1 MMNAIYSELWFLGFF
16 FLFPFFHL
24 LSKNA
29 QSQTFTKD
37 LKKGL
42 RLLRYDSK
50 ASQDHNVLISMVRGP
65 VVWFV

>member
-1 MMNAIYSELWFLGFF
+1 MMNAIYSELWFWGF

-37 LKKGL
+37 PKKG
-42 RLLRYDSK
+42 LRYDSK
-50 ASQDHNVLISMVRGP
+50 ASQNHNVLISMVRGP